1 MTHYLGQ
8 HKKVQELSKGS
19 GFKSRL
25 RSLYLKKKTTY
36 KVKQQPQLKVK
47 QQPQLKENPIYSLWP
62 FIRFGFLIDIVI
74 AFTIVNGR

>member
-1 MTHYLGQ
+1 MLDTMTHYLGQ
-8 HKKVQELSKGS
+8 RKKVQELSKGS

-25 RSLYLKKKTTY
+25 RSLYLKKKKTY
-36 KVKQQPQLKVK
+36 KVK